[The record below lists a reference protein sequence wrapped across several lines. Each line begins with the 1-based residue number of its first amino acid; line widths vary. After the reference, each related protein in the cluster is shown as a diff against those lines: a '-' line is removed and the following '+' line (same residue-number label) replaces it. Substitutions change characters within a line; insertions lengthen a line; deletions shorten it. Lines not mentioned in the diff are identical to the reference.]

1 MGQGAEC
8 ATKSLVR
15 VRRTHEKPCILASV
29 GLPTQAGL
37 EHAKCVLHHVARE
50 VHRALCRI
58 PALVHDDRDKVA
70 SARMLRVRRD
80 ILRGRVS
87 KRRAHIYGNA
97 PLPRQ

>member
-1 MGQGAEC
+1 MLRPGLTTTSAPRAEGVRVAAGAVAERGERG
-8 ATKSLVR
+8 LVR
-15 VRRTHEKPCILASV
+15 AEVRD
-29 GLPTQAGL
+29 G
-37 EHAKCVLHHVARE
+37 VLDEVARE

-80 ILRGRVS
+80 ILHERVR
-87 KRRAHIYGNA
+87 KPRAHIYGNA

>member
-1 MGQGAEC
+1 MDAPNYAIAQSADVRAHVFVPVAEHRHQ
-8 ATKSLVR
+8 SLV
-15 VRRTHEKPCILASV
+15 
-29 GLPTQAGL
+29 L
-37 EHAKCVLHHVARE
+37 EEVAKCVLHHVARE